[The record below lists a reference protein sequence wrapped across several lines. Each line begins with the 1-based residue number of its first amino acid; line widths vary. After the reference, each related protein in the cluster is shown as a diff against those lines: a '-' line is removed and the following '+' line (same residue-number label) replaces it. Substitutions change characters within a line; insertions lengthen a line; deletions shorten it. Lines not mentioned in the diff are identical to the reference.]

1 MTKIKDGM
9 KKAIIFSAPSGSGK
23 TTIINHLLK
32 RDLGLEFSISA
43 TNREPR
49 GKETDGREYY
59 FLGTDEFR
67 AGIEKGDFLEWE
79 EVYPGRF
86 YGTLKSE
93 LERIWKSGHTVVFDV
108 DVIGGLNIKKYFGSA
123 ALAVFIQAP
132 SVDVL
137 KERLETRGTETPE
150 QMDAR
155 LAKARY
161 EMGFASEYD
170 AVIVND
176 RLEKACE
183 DAENLVRNFLC
194 AD

>member
-1 MTKIKDGM
+1 M

-108 DVIGGLNIKKYFGSA
+108 DVVGGLNIKKYFGSA

-176 RLEKACE
+176 RLENACE